1 MAIFF
6 IDYLDSPEQG
16 LLAIPVLSDIAENGG
31 GTYICP
37 DGIDVVARHL
47 RDNPEG
53 GTPYMARRGEEH
65 MHYEFGWFVEQI
77 RDQSKCSLFQQ
88 MTGNVG
94 DVVLMHPLMM
104 HSASRSSLHTPRI
117 ITNPSIY
124 MKEPFKFDRED
135 PEEYSIVERKTLK
148 ELGVDRLRGWQIT
161 GKRERLLPGRIDIHN
176 RMREIEKLRM
186 DGEDMGA
193 TGDTG
198 VEVHRELVQNLFVRR
213 KA

>member
-1 MAIFF
+1 
-6 IDYLDSPEQG
+6 
-16 LLAIPVLSDIAENGG
+16 
-31 GTYICP
+31 
-37 DGIDVVARHL
+37 
-47 RDNPEG
+47 
-53 GTPYMARRGEEH
+53 
-65 MHYEFGWFVEQI
+65 
-77 RDQSKCSLFQQ
+77 
-88 MTGNVG
+88 
-94 DVVLMHPLMM
+94 MHPLMM
-104 HSASRSSLHTPRI
+104 HSASRNSLHTPRI

-124 MKEPFKFDRED
+124 MKEPFNFDRED

-186 DGEDMGA
+186 DGKDMGA

>member
-1 MAIFF
+1 
-6 IDYLDSPEQG
+6 
-16 LLAIPVLSDIAENGG
+16 
-31 GTYICP
+31 
-37 DGIDVVARHL
+37 
-47 RDNPEG
+47 
-53 GTPYMARRGEEH
+53 
-65 MHYEFGWFVEQI
+65 
-77 RDQSKCSLFQQ
+77 
-88 MTGNVG
+88 
-94 DVVLMHPLMM
+94 
-104 HSASRSSLHTPRI
+104 
-117 ITNPSIY
+117 
-124 MKEPFKFDRED
+124 MKEPFNFDRED

-186 DGEDMGA
+186 DGKDMGA